1 MNQKIQP
8 LIPGNTDG
16 LEEIARQ
23 LLEGTTPEPIDE
35 GEKHAIIPAEFIPED
50 FVLLQGRSH
59 GSYSYPDLLVNL
71 YKLGLNKSVE
81 TAAKSLGYS
90 ITNTAKEKNGR
101 DYIGDINW
109 EQALKLNLSLGG
121 RTLSPRQY
129 VDFLGL
135 LKSGNAVDGNGR
147 KIPKKKL
154 TELFSEIVEVR
165 EPYRAEWLDAD
176 FKYLTGKLWIYSSH
190 TLDGNGKLIPN
201 YREKLESCLMED
213 ATPGI
218 DFDYWLKNATKQG
231 LPPKNNSSGDLYYW
245 CPDKDNNSVARF
257 VADSDGAGLY
267 CDGNPT
273 FTDSSLG
280 VRLAL
285 PQGALAK
292 K

>member
-1 MNQKIQP
+1 MSHKIQP

-16 LEEIARQ
+16 LEEIAKQ
-23 LLEGTTPEPIDE
+23 LLEGTSPEPDDKE
-35 GEKHAIIPAEFIPED
+35 EKHVIIPVEFTPED

-59 GSYSYPDLLVNL
+59 GNYSYPNLFVNM
-71 YKLGLNKSVE
+71 YRLGLNKSVE
-81 TAAKSLGYS
+81 TAAKNLRYS
-90 ITNTAKEKNGR
+90 IANTAKEKNGR

-109 EQALKLNLSLGG
+109 EQGLKLNLSLGG

-135 LKSGNAVDGNGR
+135 LKSGNAVDGNGT

-154 TELFSEIVEVR
+154 TEVFNEIVQVR
-165 EPYRAEWLDAD
+165 EPWRAEWLDAD
-176 FKYLTGKLWIYSSH
+176 FKYLNEKLLIYSQH
-190 TLDGNGKLIPN
+190 KLVNGNLDASYKKELEGCLIQ
-201 YREKLESCLMED
+201 D

-218 DFDYWLKNATKQG
+218 DFDYWLKNATIEG
-231 LPPKNNSSGDLYYW
+231 LPPANNSKGKLYYW
-245 CPDKDNNSVARF
+245 CPDKDNNSVAGF
-257 VADSDGAGLY
+257 GADSGWAGLLCY
-267 CDGNPT
+267 RNPS
-273 FTDSSLG
+273 FTYSSLG